1 MTRTRLAIV
10 VAATA
15 ATACGQSPPPP
26 VSHTAPPAA
35 KVENAKPEGDLA
47 TIKLTPE
54 AEAHLA
60 LKIETVSAQP
70 IVQTRTVGGEAVLPP
85 GRSLLV
91 NAPVAGTLALAP
103 GRAVAVGNVSKGDTI
118 FELLPMQTSDRDV
131 QIGAEKDVKEAEA
144 RLAEANQR
152 VQRLGHG
159 RKGTHAWR
167 VRWADPRPGLLNEGS
182 TSARS
187 VEEARANQAVATA
200 AAEAARQRLASANRL
215 PVGPRGEMALRAP
228 FDGVIT
234 ALHAAAGQSI
244 AAGAPVFEVAQVSSL
259 WVRVPVFAGELDA
272 IDTAKPAAISSLG
285 RELTGPWTEAR
296 RVTGPP
302 AANAMAAS
310 VDLFFELPRGAGTFR
325 PGERLAVRLSQK
337 SATTGTAIVI
347 PPSAVVYD
355 LTGGTWVYEAK
366 APHVF
371 ARKRVELAGPSGA
384 FVVVRRGLTEGT
396 RIVTVGAAELY
407 GTEFYVSK

>member
-1 MTRTRLAIV
+1 MTRAPLAVILTAI
-10 VAATA
+10 AAS
-15 ATACGQSPPPP
+15 ACGQSSPPTAA
-26 VSHTAPPAA
+26 HTAPPAA

-47 TIKLTPE
+47 TVKLTPE

-60 LKIETVSAQP
+60 LKIDTVGAQP
-70 IVQTRTVGGEAVLPP
+70 VVQTRTVGGEAVLPP
-85 GRSLLV
+85 GRSVIV
-91 NAPVAGTLALAP
+91 NAPVAGTLALAS
-103 GRAVAVGNVSKGDTI
+103 GRAVAAGQVARGDTI
-118 FELLPMQTSDRDV
+118 FELLPIQTSDRDV
-131 QIGAEKDVKEAEA
+131 QIGAEKDVKEADA

-152 VQRLGHG
+152 VQRLEQ
-159 RKGTHAWR
+159 
-167 VRWADPRPGLLNEGS
+167 LLKDGS

-187 VEEARANQAVATA
+187 VEEARANQAVAA
-200 AAEAARQRLASANRL
+200 AAADAARQRLTSASRL
-215 PVGPRGEMALRAP
+215 PVGPRGEMALKAP

-244 AAGAPVFEVAQVSSL
+244 AAGAPVFEVAQVSNL
-259 WVRVPVFAGELDA
+259 WVRVAVFAGELEA
-272 IDTAKPAAISSLG
+272 IDTAQPAAISSLG

-296 RVTGPP
+296 RVAGPP

-310 VDLFFELPRGAGTFR
+310 VDLFFELPRGAGAFR
-325 PGERLAVRLSQK
+325 PGERLAVRLPQK

-347 PPSAVVYD
+347 PPSAIVYD

>member
-152 VQRLGHG
+152 VQRLEQ
-159 RKGTHAWR
+159 
-167 VRWADPRPGLLNEGS
+167 LLKEGS

>member
-1 MTRTRLAIV
+1 MIRALVALVLAAITA
-10 VAATA
+10 VA
-15 ATACGQSPPPP
+15 CSKSPPPTAA
-26 VSHTAPPAA
+26 HTAPPAA
-35 KVENAKPEGDLA
+35 KIENPKPEGDLA
-47 TIKLTPE
+47 TLKLTPE

-60 LKIETVSAQP
+60 LKIEAVRAQP

-85 GRSLLV
+85 GRSVIV
-91 NAPVAGTLALAP
+91 NAPVTGTLALAS
-103 GRAVAVGNVSKGDTI
+103 GRAAAVGNVAKGDTI
-118 FELLPMQTSDRDV
+118 FELLPMQTSERDV
-131 QIGAEKDVKEAEA
+131 QIAAEKEVKEAEA

-152 VQRLGHG
+152 VQRLEQ
-159 RKGTHAWR
+159 
-167 VRWADPRPGLLNEGS
+167 LLKDGS

-187 VEEARANQAVATA
+187 VEEARANLAVAVA
-200 AAEAARQRLASANRL
+200 AAEAARQRLASASRL
-215 PVGPRGEMALRAP
+215 PVGPRGEMALKAP

-234 ALHAAAGQSI
+234 ALHAAAGQAV
-244 AAGAPVFEVAQVSSL
+244 AAGAPVFEVAQVSNL

-272 IDTAKPAAISSLG
+272 IDTTKPAAISSLG

-302 AANAMAAS
+302 AANALAAS

-325 PGERLAVRLSQK
+325 PGERLAVRLPQK
-337 SATTGTAIVI
+337 STTTANAIVV

-371 ARKRVELAGPSGA
+371 ARRRVELAGPSGGLL
-384 FVVVRRGLTEGT
+384 VVRRGLSDGI